1 VAAVYAR
8 CMFALLSFLHALD
21 VTFSLCRC
29 FLSADG
35 GLITGER
42 IDGGGATSLAGNAVV
57 AMAAALLCIAF
68 PAVQAM
74 L

>member
-1 VAAVYAR
+1 MAAVCAR

-35 GLITGER
+35 GLIIGER
-42 IDGGGATSLAGNAVV
+42 KGGATSLAGSAVV
-57 AMAAALLCIAF
+57 TMAVALLCIAL

>member
-1 VAAVYAR
+1 
-8 CMFALLSFLHALD
+8 MFALLSFLHALD

-42 IDGGGATSLAGNAVV
+42 IEGGATSLAGNAVV